1 MKFEDYS
8 QKETMDEIRGCLSS
22 MKSDTINTV
31 LITASYQS
39 NFHNHRISEEL
50 LTCEKCQIICD
61 LNSK

>member
-1 MKFEDYS
+1 MN
-8 QKETMDEIRGCLSS
+8 EIRGCLSS

-50 LTCEKCQIICD
+50 FACEKCQIICD
-61 LNSK
+61 LNSKWFTHLIKN